1 MLLNISCFD
10 LFFMCQLN
18 PPPPPTWKIIT
29 PSKSWGPAK
38 PPPLFENLVGGSTP
52 PPPPHPSCRKGGRGG
67 GAHYE
72 TLWKFLKEII
82 KAGLN
87 VSFLLSSLLKDMHNS
102 CFLTLY
108 APISQDGQ
116 THWNNSS
123 ANCQWIVWVCLTILW
138 DWHLKG

>member
-1 MLLNISCFD
+1 MSDFD
-10 LFFMCQLN
+10 LFFMWQLH
-18 PPPPPTWKIIT
+18 PTSPEKKSRSSFPAT
-29 PSKSWGPAK
+29 PSKSWGPTK
-38 PPPLFENLVGGSTP
+38 HPPPLLKIWLEAQP
-52 PPPPHPSCRKGGRGG
+52 PRSCRKGEGRGC
-67 GAHYE
+67 
-72 TLWKFLKEII
+72 TLWNFVEILKRSII

-108 APISQDGQ
+108 APISQNGQ

-123 ANCQWIVWVCLTILW
+123 ANCQRIVGVCLTILW